1 MADWDRKTWSLQ
13 NWVTI
18 VGVACDPGNFTLA
31 TMFLALRHALGMET
45 EIDRDK
51 LDDIG
56 TGYNNRPAAWTDQVC
71 PRHPVLSTSG
81 TAGLARKPGQ
91 RQIIT
96 NLNQTDDRIAECLRL
111 VLESLLHDER
121 SLQRSHWHH

>member
-1 MADWDRKTWSLQ
+1 M
-13 NWVTI
+13 
-18 VGVACDPGNFTLA
+18 GVACDPGNFTLA

-91 RQIIT
+91 RQVIT

-111 VLESLLHDER
+111 VLESLLHDEK
-121 SLQRSHWHH
+121 SLQRPLNTAITNDACENMGDVLEAA